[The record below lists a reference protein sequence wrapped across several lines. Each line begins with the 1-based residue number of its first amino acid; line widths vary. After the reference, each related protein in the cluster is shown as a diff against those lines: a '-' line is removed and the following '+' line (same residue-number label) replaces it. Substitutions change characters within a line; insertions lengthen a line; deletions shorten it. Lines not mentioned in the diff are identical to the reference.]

1 MEGTEQLAQ
10 ELIDKFVGSAH
21 GNFDAMKELLAE
33 HPSLLNALSSDHE
46 TALQAAAHTGQK
58 KIAEHLLEAGAP
70 LDVCAAALL
79 GKEEAARSMLEQDA
93 SLISATG
100 SHNIPLMFYVG
111 MGSDLNIAE
120 LVLEKG
126 ADLNAGDG
134 IVTGLHGAILSN
146 SPEMLT
152 WLLEHGARPDL
163 HDHSGK
169 TALDWAVQ
177 FKRPEMERALN
188 NYVGQSAS

>member
-1 MEGTEQLAQ
+1 MEGTEQLSQ

-21 GNFDAMKELLAE
+21 GNFDMLKELLAE
-33 HPSLLNALSSDHE
+33 HPSLLNAVSSDQE

-58 KIAEHLLEAGAP
+58 RIAEYLLEAGAP

-79 GKEEAARSMLEQDA
+79 GKEAEARSMLEQDA
-93 SLISATG
+93 SLILATG

-111 MGSDLNIAE
+111 MGSDLNIAK

-146 SPEMLT
+146 SQEMLT

-177 FKRPEMERALN
+177 FKRPEMELALN
-188 NYVGQSAS
+188 SYAGQSVS